1 MSRGLWVYILLQ
13 VPGWLLAGLLLWLSV
28 HSEWL
33 TAGWALGLFLGWVL
47 KDCAHDPVV
56 RSAFRSTGGRPDPLI
71 GRRGMVA
78 EPLDPQGLV
87 RLGGELWRAEPFSPG
102 GAIATGR
109 PVVVRAVHG
118 LTLLVEAEGG
128 SPPASR

>member
-1 MSRGLWVYILLQ
+1 MSRGLWVYVLLQ

-28 HSEWL
+28 HWGWL
-33 TAGWALGLFLGWVL
+33 TAGWAIGLFLGWTM
-47 KDCAHDPVV
+47 KDWALYPVV
-56 RSAFRSTGGRPDPLI
+56 RNAFRSTGGRPDPLV
-71 GRRGMVA
+71 GRRGVVT
-78 EPLDPQGLV
+78 ESLDPQGLV

-102 GAIATGR
+102 EAITTGR
-109 PVVVRAVHG
+109 SVVVRAVHG